1 MPRLAS
7 RIALLIPPT
16 WLGPRLVDL
25 LPQCNSC
32 SYTVKQHSYVI
43 RSKVAHI
50 ASVHFEGTYG
60 IFSVAIYLLARALGH
75 SLLALYRV

>member
-1 MPRLAS
+1 MSPLAS

-32 SYTVKQHSYVI
+32 SYTVKQHIYAI

-60 IFSVAIYLLARALGH
+60 IFSVAIYVLARALGH
-75 SLLALYRV
+75 SLLALSRV